1 MKKTSYQN
9 SKFFGPIIGSSTMIF
24 YTVLVLLANTEHDIS
39 ISGAFINKRDPYLKG
54 IIHLVFSI
62 DY

>member
-1 MKKTSYQN
+1 
-9 SKFFGPIIGSSTMIF
+9 MIF
-24 YTVLVLLANTEHDIS
+24 YTVLVLLANTEHDIA